1 MDKIKGMF
9 NSVTGGDGKL
19 DSSDIKAQLGDLGL
33 DDLKDLTFP
42 ITKAEV
48 LETLRANGSSSLL
61 IGAVEKVPQDT
72 FNTLNDLKAKLP
84 I

>member
-1 MDKIKGMF
+1 MDNIRGVF
-9 NSVTGGDGKL
+9 NSITGDDDKQ
-19 DSSDIKAQLGDLGL
+19 DASDIQAQLGETGL

-48 LETLRANGSSSLL
+48 LETLRANGSSDLL
-61 IGAVEKVPQDT
+61 IQAVEKVPQNT
-72 FNTLNDLKAKLP
+72 FNSLNDLKEKLP

>member
-1 MDKIKGMF
+1 MDKIKSLF
-9 NSVTGGDGKL
+9 NDLTGGDGKV
-19 DSSDIKAQLGDLGL
+19 DSSDIKAQIGDLGL

-48 LETLRANGSSSLL
+48 LETLRANGSSDLL
-61 IGAVEKVPQDT
+61 IQAVEKVPQNT
-72 FNTLNDLKAKLP
+72 FDSLNDLKAKLP